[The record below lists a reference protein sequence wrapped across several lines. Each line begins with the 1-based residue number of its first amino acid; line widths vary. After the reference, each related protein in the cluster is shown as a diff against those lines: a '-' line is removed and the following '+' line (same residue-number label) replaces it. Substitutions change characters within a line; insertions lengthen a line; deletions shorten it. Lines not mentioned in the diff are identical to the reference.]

1 MLARAVQAMRAD
13 PEVFE
18 LVEHDEGYTGE
29 AGIIVAITAVLGG
42 FGALFAGQG
51 FGAFIGAIISGLI
64 GWFVWAGLTLFIG
77 TRLFSGA
84 ADYGEMLRV
93 TGFAHAPL
101 VLTII
106 PFIGFLA
113 LLWSLWVAVVA
124 LRQGLDIT
132 TGKAVAVAII
142 GWIALVILRSIFFFV

>member
-18 LVEHDEGYTGE
+18 LVEHDQGYTGE

-42 FGALFAGQG
+42 FGALFAGRG
-51 FGAFIGAIISGLI
+51 FGAFVGAIITGLI
-64 GWFVWAGLTLFIG
+64 GWFVWAGVTLLIG
-77 TRLFSGA
+77 TRLFGGT

-101 VLTII
+101 VLTVI
-106 PFIGFLA
+106 PIIGFFA
-113 LLWSLWVAVVA
+113 LLWALWVAVVA
-124 LRQGLDIT
+124 LRQGLDLT
-132 TGKAVAVAII
+132 TGKAVGVALV
-142 GWIALVILRSIFFFV
+142 GWIAFVILRAIFFFV